1 MRAAAI
7 HLPDAVRGAGD
18 DIDALLALTLG
29 EGQFG
34 PHHWRI
40 GSAQRLYYFLKPA
53 LPRWATRRLRRLHR
67 RSLEPAAKLH
77 WPAETRYAAFVFEVA
92 RQIRQRTNRRSLPF
106 IHFWPH
112 GYRYAFVLTHDVET
126 ADGQRRVAELAE
138 LDAGF
143 GFRSSFNFVPER
155 YRLDRGLIRELRA
168 RGFEVGVHG
177 LRHDGKLFSSSR
189 RFARRVQRINQHLRQ
204 LGATGFRSPLTHRN
218 PQWMQAL
225 DIGYDLSFFDT
236 DPWEPIPGGTMS
248 IWPFTIGRFVELPYT
263 LVQDYTLTAV
273 LRETTPRLW
282 LEKVEALESYFGQV
296 LLNTH
301 PDYLV
306 DRATRRVYTDF
317 LQAMR
322 SRDGYWQALPHEVAA
337 WWQARRQAGSLAD
350 LPGGVVASVDEG
362 GVQLPS
368 SGQMSHRARR
378 DSAVG

>member
-1 MRAAAI
+1 
-7 HLPDAVRGAGD
+7 
-18 DIDALLALTLG
+18 
-29 EGQFG
+29 
-34 PHHWRI
+34 
-40 GSAQRLYYFLKPA
+40 
-53 LPRWATRRLRRLHR
+53 
-67 RSLEPAAKLH
+67 
-77 WPAETRYAAFVFEVA
+77 
-92 RQIRQRTNRRSLPF
+92 
-106 IHFWPH
+106 
-112 GYRYAFVLTHDVET
+112 
-126 ADGQRRVAELAE
+126 
-138 LDAGF
+138 
-143 GFRSSFNFVPER
+143 
-155 YRLDRGLIRELRA
+155 
-168 RGFEVGVHG
+168 
-177 LRHDGKLFSSSR
+177 
-189 RFARRVQRINQHLRQ
+189 
-204 LGATGFRSPLTHRN
+204 
-218 PQWMQAL
+218 
-225 DIGYDLSFFDT
+225 
-236 DPWEPIPGGTMS
+236 MS

-282 LEKVEALESYFGQV
+282 PEKVEALESYFGQV